1 MLLLLPLGIGL
12 LRLGLVPGGRKQN
25 RSRHPECSLS
35 VPYSTSPFRSLSALI
50 RRTPFRSL
58 SALIRTGPLGA
69 YYAALGMPGEYR
81 TAAPGPGSRERVTLW
96 HERVNPE
103 PMGKV
108 ERGDPTNQGPLAP

>member
-1 MLLLLPLGIGL
+1 MLALCPLFDKPI
-12 LRLGLVPGGRKQN
+12 
-25 RSRHPECSLS
+25 SLALC
-35 VPYSTSPFRSLSALI
+35 PYSTDPVSLTLCPYP
-50 RRTPFRSL
+50 TD
-58 SALIRTGPLGA
+58 PLGA